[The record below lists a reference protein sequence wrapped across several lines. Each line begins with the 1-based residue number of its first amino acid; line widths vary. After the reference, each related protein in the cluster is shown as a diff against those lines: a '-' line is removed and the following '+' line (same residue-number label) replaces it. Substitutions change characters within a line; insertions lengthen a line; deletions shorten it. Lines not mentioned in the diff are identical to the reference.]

1 MLFFFIDHRTCRA
14 IWILIWIFF
23 RVFDFTVYIIT
34 QPGIRF
40 ETFVDYL
47 ALFQI
52 ICWLKVI
59 LMLWGYIFNLSE
71 LGACIVYCIQVKSL
85 LFRFVKG
92 IFLVYFGYQS
102 DWFIYWNRVI
112 KSVVVFLFC
121 PGFNSVYV
129 VYHCTC
135 SFVTWFSLLY
145 CLGGFDGLIFQFF

>member
-1 MLFFFIDHRTCRA
+1 MGKRLFWEGERSSRFEKGRGIRQIACNHLLFYAWRVATAMVTGVTPHHWMFFRVMPIRDCVSLRFRLLGFYAFFFIDHRTCRA

-71 LGACIVYCIQVKSL
+71 LGACIVYCTGKISIV
-85 LFRFVKG
+85 
-92 IFLVYFGYQS
+92 
-102 DWFIYWNRVI
+102 
-112 KSVVVFLFC
+112 
-121 PGFNSVYV
+121 
-129 VYHCTC
+129 
-135 SFVTWFSLLY
+135 
-145 CLGGFDGLIFQFF
+145 